1 MNEDLSRHLEIFGV
15 EGIPEIKYGDDLSRL
30 IYNAIMKKH
39 DLLNG
44 DIIAVTSKIVSKAE
58 GRYIDL
64 STVNASDFAARI
76 SSTLKKDPREVE
88 VILRES
94 KSIIKIRRGI
104 IIVED
109 KHGVVCANAGIDK
122 SNVGDDRRVLLLPVD
137 PDRSAR
143 RIKRE
148 MERLSGKRLAV
159 LITDTYSRAWRDGH
173 MDFAIGASGLRL
185 FRDYRGKMDHFG
197 RPLRVTNI
205 AQADELAAASELV
218 MGKSMMIPVAVIRNY
233 RYETGEEGATKLNR
247 PIARDLFR

>member
-1 MNEDLSRHLEIFGV
+1 MNEDLSTHLEIFGV
-15 EGIPEIKYGDDLSRL
+15 EGIPEIKYGDDLPHL
-30 IYNAIMKKH
+30 IYNAITKK
-39 DLLNG
+39 DELQDG
-44 DIIAVTSKIVSKAE
+44 DIIVVTSKIVSKAE

-64 STVNASDFAARI
+64 NTVKPSDFAKRI
-76 SSTLKKDPREVE
+76 SNTLKKNPREVE

-104 IIVED
+104 IIVESNQ
-109 KHGVVCANAGIDK
+109 GVICANAGIDR
-122 SNVGDDRRVLLLPVD
+122 SNLEGDKLVLLLPKD

-143 RIKRE
+143 WMRREIEKMSKKRIA
-148 MERLSGKRLAV
+148 L

-173 MDFAIGASGLRL
+173 IDYTIGASGLRL
-185 FRDYRGKMDHFG
+185 FRDYRGKKDHFG

-233 RYETGEEGATKLNR
+233 KYEIGEERAIKLNR